1 MNQTLAAVAG
11 ARRRLLGGAALA
23 LSFGIR
29 TIARKR
35 VSIARIPLAAL
46 RQSRSALRRRR
57 GVEVALAGMP
67 PRRIHTTIS
76 LAGRCPAL
84 LFYLPVL
91 LHCLRLAWRHRGFT
105 LPSVANPN
113 IECGGFRGESKMS
126 YLDQIPPE
134 SRGWVAPSLRFA
146 PHSGESPRQAL
157 CRLHR
162 RLRRA
167 GLCFPLVAKPD
178 IGSQGYGVRL
188 VATPGDLTAYLER
201 FPSGAAVILQ
211 RYIDWQGEA
220 GILYVRR
227 PDEPRGRI
235 FSLGF
240 RCFPHV
246 IGDGRSTL
254 GELIDTDPRTR
265 RMARRHRKAVRPQL
279 AKVPGAGEMV
289 RLSLLGSV
297 RAGAFYYDGQD
308 YVTPALTARID
319 AISRRM
325 PAFHFGRFDVRFES
339 VEALRRGEGFQI
351 LEVNGASA
359 EALHI
364 WDPDQSLTETYRVLF
379 DQFRLLYE
387 IGACNRDRGHRP
399 ISLAAFLALQW
410 RESSLLRRYPASG

>member
-1 MNQTLAAVAG
+1 MNHTEPAIAVTPRRQLGTAAG
-11 ARRRLLGGAALA
+11 ALSSRIRTMARNRASVASIGLSAPLRNALA
-23 LSFGIR
+23 RLY
-29 TIARKR
+29 
-35 VSIARIPLAAL
+35 
-46 RQSRSALRRRR
+46 RR
-57 GVEVALAGMP
+57 GAEVALAGMP
-67 PRRIHTTIS
+67 PRRIRTTIS
-76 LAGRCPAL
+76 LAGRCPAV

-126 YLDQIPPE
+126 YLDQIPDDLQ
-134 SRGWVAPSLRFA
+134 GWVAPSLRFVLRA
-146 PHSGESPRQAL
+146 DADRRQDLRVLQESL
-157 CRLHR
+157 K
-162 RLRRA
+162 RA

-188 VATPGDLTAYLER
+188 VATPGALAGYLAR
-201 FPSGAAVILQ
+201 FPRGEAVILQ

-220 GILYVRR
+220 GVFYIRR

-246 IGDGRSTL
+246 VGDGRSTL
-254 GELIDTDPRTR
+254 GALIDTDPRTR
-265 RMARRHRKAVRPQL
+265 RMARRHRKAFLPHL
-279 AKVPGAGEMV
+279 AKVPPAGEMV

-297 RAGAFYYDGQD
+297 RTGAFYYDGQD

-319 AISRRM
+319 EISRRM

-351 LEVNGASA
+351 MEVNGASA

-399 ISLAAFLALQW
+399 IGLAAFLALQW